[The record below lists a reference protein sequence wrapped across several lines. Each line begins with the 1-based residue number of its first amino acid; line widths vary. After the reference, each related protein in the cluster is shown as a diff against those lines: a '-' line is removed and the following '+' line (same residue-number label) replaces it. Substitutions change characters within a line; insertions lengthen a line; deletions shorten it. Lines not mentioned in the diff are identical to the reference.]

1 MSNAVKVTVGER
13 EYEVEI
19 RNGETTVNGQRVQL
33 SEAALDSRGGLKFEL
48 LGRRM
53 SAVIDRG
60 KNESFVRFRGREF
73 ALSVVTERERLLRSL
88 SKSAEAAGGRA
99 EIKAS
104 MPGLVIRVL
113 GSIGQPVKKGE
124 PVLILE
130 AMKMENEIRAP
141 GDGVISQIKVAQGQ
155 AVEKGDL
162 LLVLE

>member
-1 MSNAVKVTVGER
+1 MSSTVKVTVGER
-13 EYEVEI
+13 EYTVEI
-19 RNGETTVNGQRVQL
+19 QNGETTVSGERVDVR
-33 SEAALDSRGGLKFEL
+33 EAVMDTRGGLKFES

-53 SAVIDRG
+53 SAVVDKG
-60 KNESFVRFRGREF
+60 KNESFVRFQGREF
-73 ALSVVTERERLLRSL
+73 PLTVETERERLLKSL
-88 SKSAEAAGGRA
+88 SKSSEAAGGRA

-113 GSIGQPVKKGE
+113 GTVGQAVKKGE

-141 GDGVISQIKVAQGQ
+141 GDGVISQIKAAQGQ